1 LLAVT
6 VLFLKNGSHDDDA
19 RCVLLGA
26 TKRDALVFS
35 EDVDVKLV
43 TGDWRRV
50 TGGRGWVTE
59 GGGWVTGGWRRVTG
73 D

>member
-50 TGGRGWVTE
+50 TG
-59 GGGWVTGGWRRVTG
+59 